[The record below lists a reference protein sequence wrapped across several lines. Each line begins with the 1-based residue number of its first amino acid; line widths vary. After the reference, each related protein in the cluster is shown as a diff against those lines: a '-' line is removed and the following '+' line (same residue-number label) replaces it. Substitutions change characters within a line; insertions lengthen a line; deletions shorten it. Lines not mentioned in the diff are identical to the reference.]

1 MFRRLP
7 ASLPPDAAFKSDLK
21 ELGYFINDKSQI
33 MQIKYPDRGYVF
45 KIYHDERYNIM
56 HREALN
62 GKSLALLLT
71 TNFDSTS

>member
-33 MQIKYPDRGYVF
+33 MHIKHPNQGYIF
-45 KIYHDERYNIM
+45 KIYNDERYNLM
-56 HREALN
+56 YREALN
-62 GKSLALLLT
+62 STLPVFPLLAV
-71 TNFDSTS
+71 FSS